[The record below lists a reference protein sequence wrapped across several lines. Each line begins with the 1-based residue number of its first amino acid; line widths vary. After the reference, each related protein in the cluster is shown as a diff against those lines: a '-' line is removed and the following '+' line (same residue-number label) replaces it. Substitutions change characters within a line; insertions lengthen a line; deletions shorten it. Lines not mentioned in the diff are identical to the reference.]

1 MTRYLLD
8 TNAISSLI
16 TDPLGQVG
24 QRAELV
30 GHDVVCTSVIAAAEI
45 RYGVAKR
52 GSADLAMRAELVLGS
67 LRILPFEP
75 PMDAVYG
82 TVRAGL
88 EKAGT
93 PIGDHDILI
102 AAHAL
107 ALDYT
112 VVTDNE
118 REFRRIPSL
127 RVENWLRPA

>member
-8 TNAISSLI
+8 TNAISNLI

-30 GHDVVCTSVIAAAEI
+30 GHNQVCTSVIAAAEI

-67 LRILPFEP
+67 LMILPFEP
-75 PMDAVYG
+75 PLDAVYG
-82 TVRAGL
+82 TVRAGM

-93 PIGDHDILI
+93 PIGDHDTLI

-107 ALDYT
+107 ALACT

-118 REFRRIPSL
+118 REFRRIPGL

>member
-8 TNAISSLI
+8 TNAVSSLI
-16 TDPLGQVG
+16 TDPLGRVG

-30 GHDVVCTSVIAAAEI
+30 GHDQVCTSIIVAAEI

-52 GSADLAMRAELVLGS
+52 GSADLAMRAELVLSS
-67 LRILPFEP
+67 LMTLPFEP
-75 PMDAVYG
+75 PMDGVYG
-82 TVRAGL
+82 SLRASL

-93 PIGDHDILI
+93 PIGDHDTLI

-107 ALDYT
+107 ALDCT

-118 REFRRIPSL
+118 REFRRIPGL